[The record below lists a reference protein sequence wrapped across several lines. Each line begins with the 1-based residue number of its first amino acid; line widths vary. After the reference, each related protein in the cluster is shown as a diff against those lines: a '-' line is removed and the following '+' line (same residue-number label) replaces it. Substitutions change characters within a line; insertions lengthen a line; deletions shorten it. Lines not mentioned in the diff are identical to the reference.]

1 MPALRPGVI
10 LVHGGGFEVGDRL
23 KQAENAQQ
31 FAQRGYTA
39 VSIDYRLTGDDP
51 DTSGGTPILR
61 ATIAAIEDTL
71 MAVKWMKDNA
81 EDLGIDPNRIVLG
94 GYSAGAV
101 ASLYAAFADQGE
113 EYKVQAVL
121 DLAGSYIN
129 VAQHIDSEDPALFIV
144 HGVLEINEGVDVI
157 EAAAK
162 EAGIKHVVYHL
173 DGIGHA
179 ETLYE
184 LDHWIENGVALR
196 TLLSQFL
203 FEALELASLGE

>member
-1 MPALRPGVI
+1 
-10 LVHGGGFEVGDRL
+10 VHGGGFEVGDRL
-23 KQAENAQQ
+23 KQAENAQH

-51 DTSGGTPILR
+51 ATSGGTPILR
-61 ATIAAIEDTL
+61 ATIAAIEDAL
-71 MAVKWMKDNA
+71 KAVKWMKDNA
-81 EDLGIDPNRIVLG
+81 QDLGIDPNRIVLG
-94 GYSAGAV
+94 GSSSGAV

-113 EYKVQAVL
+113 EYKVQAVI
-121 DLAGSYIN
+121 DLAGSHIN
-129 VAQHIDSEDPALFIV
+129 VAKFIDADDPALFIV
-144 HGVLEINEGVDVI
+144 HGVLDTNISEGVDAI

-162 EAGIKHVVYHL
+162 EAGIKHAIYHL

-184 LDHWIENGVALR
+184 LDHWVEDGVALR

-203 FEALELASLGE
+203 YEALELANLGK